1 MSSVREATLQKII
14 PPEFCP
20 SCNSK
25 LEWRNDQLFCTNKDC
40 GSKLYKRVEHF
51 AKTLRIKGLGPAT
64 IQKLDIKNIS
74 EIYELSKEKVAA
86 SIGSKLSEKLFSEIE
101 KTKRASLNE
110 VLPGFSIPLIGKTA
124 TEKLCKEITEIDEVS
139 EETCKK
145 AGLGP
150 KATESL
156 LNWYKNVF
164 PFELQGLFSYKA
176 KRVSEKETKGSVCI
190 SGKLKSFKT
199 KSEEQK
205 VLEEAGYKVQSSVT
219 KETTILVNESGVESN
234 KTKKARDN
242 GIKIVTNIS
251 EII

>member
-1 MSSVREATLQKII
+1 MREETLQKIV

-25 LEWRNDQLFCTNKDC
+25 LEWKNDQLFCTNMDC
-40 GSKLYKRVEHF
+40 GSKLYKRIEHF
-51 AKTLRIKGLGPAT
+51 AKTLKIKGLGPAT

-74 EIYELSKEKVAA
+74 EIYELSREKVAS
-86 SIGSKLSEKLFSEIE
+86 SIGSKLTEKLFSEIE
-101 KTKRASLNE
+101 KTKKASLNE
-110 VLPGFSIPLIGKTA
+110 VLPGFSIPLIGRTA
-124 TEKLCKEITEIDEVS
+124 TEKLCKEITDIDEVS

-150 KATESL
+150 KATENL

-164 PFELQGLFSYKA
+164 PFELQGLFSYTA
-176 KRVSEKETKGSVCI
+176 KKVVKEQETKGSVCI
-190 SGKLKSFKT
+190 SGKLNSFKT
-199 KSEEQK
+199 KAEAQK
-205 VLEEAGYKVQSSVT
+205 VLEDAGYKVQSSVT
-219 KETTILVNESGVESN
+219 KETTILINESGIESN
-234 KTKKARDN
+234 KTKKARDS